1 MQRRRKETGEGT
13 KNTIDEMEDNLDK
26 SGKIKIKERK
36 IFRRKRLGKQVG
48 RNCIYC
54 TVVYESVRVF
64 PKQKTYLGSSSF
76 SSMTVTREAFVSGRL
91 LSASSSS
98 KITADILYSICERQ
112 KAFCLAFL

>member
-13 KNTIDEMEDNLDK
+13 KNTIDEMQDK

-98 KITADILYSICERQ
+98 KITADILYSICERH
-112 KAFCLAFL
+112 KAFCLVFL